1 MIKKYYIEEEDGK
14 EVKRKLSTTN
24 DLQDLSNF
32 SKEEVLDMYY
42 QTSAELYSKAR
53 KIKLLENHLEKTTSG
68 VVMDEDEHNII
79 TDAGNNVI
87 ETIETLMN

>member
-32 SKEEVLDMYY
+32 SKKEVLEMYY

-53 KIKLLENHLEKTTSG
+53 KVKLLENHLEKTTSG
-68 VVMDEDEHNII
+68 VVMDENEHNVIV
-79 TDAGNNVI
+79 DAGNNII
-87 ETIETLMN
+87 ETVETLLN

>member
-1 MIKKYYIEEEDGK
+1 LIKKYYIEEEDGK